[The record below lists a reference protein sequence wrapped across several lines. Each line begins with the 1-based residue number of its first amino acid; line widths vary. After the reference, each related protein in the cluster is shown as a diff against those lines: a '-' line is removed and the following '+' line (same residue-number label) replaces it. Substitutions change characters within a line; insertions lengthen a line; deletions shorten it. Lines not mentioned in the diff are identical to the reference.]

1 MRLNILGDDEIE
13 ALFGLPHFTHDE
25 RVQYFTVAPPETA
38 ALEQLHSVASRIYFI
53 LQLGYFKARRMFFV
67 FNFPEVEE
75 DVTYIQ
81 QQYFP
86 NFVLTALSI
95 TKTTRLKHQHLI
107 LQLCNYRS
115 CNARKRHQL
124 KTKAHQAAV
133 VCARPIYVFR
143 ELVNYMEEQR
153 IVVPGY
159 SFLQDA
165 VREALA
171 YEEHRLMIIVRNHLQ
186 DSAREALELLLQDS
200 SGMYELTQLKHE
212 PKDFDAGEIR
222 REILRGERILDLY
235 RLAKKVLLKL
245 KISNESIK
253 YYASL
258 VTYYSVSRLT
268 RLDINIVRVY
278 LLCFVH
284 YRYQKIREN
293 LLNSLIYHVRKYID
307 ESKAAAKERVY
318 TYHIE
323 GPL

>member
-25 RVQYFTVAPPETA
+25 RVQYFTLTPPETA
-38 ALEQLHSVASRIYFI
+38 TLEQLHSVASRIYFI

-115 CNARKRHQL
+115 CHARKRRQL
-124 KTKAHQAAV
+124 KTKAHWAAV
-133 VCARPIYVFR
+133 VCARPVYVFR

-159 SFLQDA
+159 SFLQD
-165 VREALA
+165 
-171 YEEHRLMIIVRNHLQ
+171 
-186 DSAREALELLLQDS
+186 
-200 SGMYELTQLKHE
+200 
-212 PKDFDAGEIR
+212 
-222 REILRGERILDLY
+222 
-235 RLAKKVLLKL
+235 
-245 KISNESIK
+245 
-253 YYASL
+253 
-258 VTYYSVSRLT
+258 
-268 RLDINIVRVY
+268 
-278 LLCFVH
+278 
-284 YRYQKIREN
+284 
-293 LLNSLIYHVRKYID
+293 
-307 ESKAAAKERVY
+307 
-318 TYHIE
+318 
-323 GPL
+323 